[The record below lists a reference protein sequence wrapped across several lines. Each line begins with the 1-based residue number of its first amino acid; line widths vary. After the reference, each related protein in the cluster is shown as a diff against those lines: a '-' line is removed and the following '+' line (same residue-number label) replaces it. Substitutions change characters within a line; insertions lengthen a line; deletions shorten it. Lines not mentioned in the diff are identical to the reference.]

1 MSDAEPMKVE
11 VGLGDRAYDILI
23 GSGLLAR
30 SGEEIGRRLPG
41 TRAAI
46 VTDENV
52 AAAHLDML
60 KAGLEKGGIQSA
72 VIALPAGEKTKS
84 FAHLEEVV
92 DGVLAAKLERRD
104 LVIAL
109 GGGVIGDLAG
119 FASGIVR
126 RGMNFVQIPTS
137 LLAQVDSSVGGKTG
151 INSARGKNLVGVFH
165 QPRLVLAD
173 TQVLDTLP
181 IREFRAGYAEL
192 AKYGLIDR
200 PAFFAWLEQ
209 NWGQVFAGGPA
220 RVEAIAEACR
230 AKADVVARDEFE
242 TGDRALLNLGH
253 TFGHALEAA
262 TRYDG
267 ARLVHGEG
275 VAIGMALAHRFSARL
290 NLASPDDAERVEAH
304 LRAVGLPWRMADIPG
319 ELPDAEALLGFITQ
333 DKKVSRGALTF
344 ILTRGIGQAFIA
356 KDVPPSEVLSF
367 LKTSHPEGF
376 KAGQSG
382 RLKVSHPERSKRSR
396 SG

>member
-1 MSDAEPMKVE
+1 MSHAEPVKVE

-30 SGEEIGRRLPG
+30 AGEEIARRLPG

-52 AAAHLDML
+52 AAAHLDTL

-72 VIALPAGEKTKS
+72 VITLPAGEKTKS

-104 LVIAL
+104 VVIAL

-119 FASGIVR
+119 FASGVVR

-151 INSARGKNLVGVFH
+151 INSPRGKNLVGVFH

-209 NWGQVFAGGPA
+209 NWRDVFAGGPA

-242 TGDRALLNLGH
+242 TRDRALLNLGH

-262 TRYDG
+262 THYDG

-304 LRAVGLPWRMADIPG
+304 LSAVGLPWRMADIPG
-319 ELPDAEALLGFITQ
+319 ELPDAEALLSFITQ

-344 ILTRGIGQAFIA
+344 ILTRGIGQSFIA

-367 LKTSHPEGF
+367 LKMSHP
-376 KAGQSG
+376 AA
-382 RLKVSHPERSKRSR
+382 LKTSHPERSKRSR

>member
-1 MSDAEPMKVE
+1 MSTDQPVTVE

-23 GSGLLAR
+23 GAGLLSRA
-30 SGEEIGRRLPG
+30 GAEISRRLPG
-41 TRAAI
+41 TRAAV

-52 AAAHLDML
+52 AAAHLDAL
-60 KAGLEKGGIQSA
+60 KAGLEKGGIQPA
-72 VIALPAGEKTKS
+72 VITMPPGEKTKS
-84 FAHLEEVV
+84 FAHLEAVV
-92 DGVLAAKLERRD
+92 DGVLAARLERGD
-104 LVIAL
+104 VVIAL
-109 GGGVIGDLAG
+109 GGGVIGDLTG
-119 FASGIVR
+119 FAAGIVR
-126 RGMNFVQIPTS
+126 RGMNFVQVPTS

-151 INSARGKNLVGVFH
+151 INSPRGKNLVGVFL

-173 TQVLDTLP
+173 TEVLDTLP

-200 PAFFAWLEQ
+200 PQFFAWLEA
-209 NWGQVFAGGPA
+209 NWEKVFAGGPE

-262 TRYDG
+262 TQYDG
-267 ARLVHGEG
+267 TRLVHGEG
-275 VAIGMALAHRFSARL
+275 VAIGMALAHRFSSRL
-290 NLASPDDAERVEAH
+290 NLASPDDAARVEAH

-319 ELPDAEALLGFITQ
+319 DLPDAEALLSFITQ

-356 KDVPPSEVLSF
+356 KDVPASEVLSF
-367 LKTSHPEGF
+367 LGENHPASR
-376 KAGQSG
+376 KAG
-382 RLKVSHPERSKRSR
+382 
-396 SG
+396 

>member
-1 MSDAEPMKVE
+1 MSHAEPVKVE

-30 SGEEIGRRLPG
+30 SGEEVARRLPN

-52 AAAHLDML
+52 AAAHLDTL
-60 KAGLEKGGIQSA
+60 KAGLAKGGIQSA
-72 VIALPAGEKTKS
+72 VVTLPAGEKTKS

-104 LVIAL
+104 VVIAL

-151 INSARGKNLVGVFH
+151 INSPRGKNLVGVFH

-200 PAFFAWLEQ
+200 PAFFAWLEK
-209 NWGQVFAGGPA
+209 NWRDVFAGGPA

-304 LRAVGLPWRMADIPG
+304 LRAVGLPSRMADIPG
-319 ELPDAEALLGFITQ
+319 ELPDAEALLGFIAQ

-344 ILTRGIGQAFIA
+344 ILTSGIGQAFIA

-367 LKTSHPEGF
+367 LTTSHPEGL
-376 KAGQSG
+376 KASLSG
-382 RLKVSHPERSKRSR
+382 RPKASLPR
-396 SG
+396 

>member
-1 MSDAEPMKVE
+1 MSAAAAVAVE
-11 VGLGDRAYDILI
+11 VGLGERAYDILI
-23 GSGLLAR
+23 GPGLLSHAGAEM
-30 SGEEIGRRLPG
+30 SRRLPG
-41 TRAAI
+41 RRAAV

-52 AAAHLDML
+52 AAAHLDTL
-60 KAGLEKGGIQSA
+60 KAGLLESGIEPA
-72 VIALPAGEKTKS
+72 VITLPPGEKTKS

-92 DGVLAAKLERRD
+92 DGVLAAKLERGD
-104 LVIAL
+104 VVIAL

-119 FASGIVR
+119 FAAGIVR

-165 QPRLVLAD
+165 QPKLVLAD
-173 TQVLDTLP
+173 TGVLDTLP

-200 PAFFAWLEQ
+200 PEFFAWLEK
-209 NWGQVFAGGPA
+209 NWASVFAGGPE

-275 VAIGMALAHRFSARL
+275 VAIGMALAHRFSSRL
-290 NLASPDDAERVEAH
+290 NLASPDDAARVEAH
-304 LRAVGLPWRMADIPG
+304 LNTVGLPWRMADIPG
-319 ELPDAEALLGFITQ
+319 ELPDADALLGFITQ

-344 ILTRGIGQAFIA
+344 ILTRGIGEAFIA
-356 KDVPPSEVLSF
+356 KDVPASEVLSF
-367 LKTSHPEGF
+367 LRENHPSATE
-376 KAGQSG
+376 SRPG
-382 RLKVSHPERSKRSR
+382 RQGSR
-396 SG
+396 PDRQGSRPK

>member
-1 MSDAEPMKVE
+1 VSVDQSVTVE

-23 GSGLLAR
+23 GSGLLSRA
-30 SGEEIGRRLPG
+30 GEEISRRLPG
-41 TRAAI
+41 TRAAV

-52 AAAHLDML
+52 AAAHLDTL
-60 KAGLEKGGIQSA
+60 KAGLEKGGIQPT
-72 VIALPAGEKTKS
+72 VITMPPGEKTKS

-92 DGVLAAKLERRD
+92 DGILAARLERGD
-104 LVIAL
+104 VVVAL
-109 GGGVIGDLAG
+109 GGGVIGDLTG
-119 FASGIVR
+119 FAAGIVR
-126 RGMNFVQIPTS
+126 RGMNFVQVPTS

-151 INSARGKNLVGVFH
+151 INSPRGKNLVGVFL

-173 TQVLDTLP
+173 TGVLDTLP

-200 PAFFAWLEQ
+200 PELFAWLEV
-209 NWGQVFAGGPA
+209 NWQKVFAGGPERA
-220 RVEAIAEACR
+220 QAIAEACR

-262 TRYDG
+262 TQYDG

-275 VAIGMALAHRFSARL
+275 VAIGMALAHRFSSRL
-290 NLASPDDAERVEAH
+290 NLASPDDAARVETH
-304 LRAVGLPWRMADIPG
+304 LRAVGLPWRMSDIPG
-319 ELPDAEALLGFITQ
+319 ELPDAEALLSFITQ

-356 KDVPPSEVLSF
+356 KDVPASEVLSF
-367 LKTSHPEGF
+367 LRENHPASR
-376 KAGQSG
+376 KAG
-382 RLKVSHPERSKRSR
+382 
-396 SG
+396 

>member
-1 MSDAEPMKVE
+1 MSADQPVTVE

-23 GSGLLAR
+23 GSGLLSRA
-30 SGEEIGRRLPG
+30 GTEISRRLPG
-41 TRAAI
+41 TRAAVI
-46 VTDENV
+46 TDANV
-52 AAAHLDML
+52 AAAHLDAL
-60 KAGLEKGGIQSA
+60 KDGLEKSDIQPA
-72 VIALPAGEKTKS
+72 VITLPPGEKTKS

-92 DGVLAAKLERRD
+92 DGVLAARLERGD
-104 LVIAL
+104 IVIAF

-119 FASGIVR
+119 FAAGIVR

-165 QPRLVLAD
+165 QPKLVLAD
-173 TQVLDTLP
+173 TEVLDTLP

-200 PAFFAWLEQ
+200 PAFFAWLEE
-209 NWGQVFAGGPA
+209 NWARVFAGGPERA
-220 RVEAIAEACR
+220 QAIAEACR

-262 TRYDG
+262 TQYG
-267 ARLVHGEG
+267 GTRLVHGEG
-275 VAIGMALAHRFSARL
+275 VAIGMALAHRFSSRL
-290 NLASPDDAERVEAH
+290 NLASPDDAARVEAH

-319 ELPDAEALLGFITQ
+319 DLPDAEALLSFIAQ

-356 KDVPPSEVLSF
+356 KDVPASEVLSF
-367 LKTSHPEGF
+367 LKESHPGEQESRP
-376 KAGQSG
+376 GQQ
-382 RLKVSHPERSKRSR
+382 KSR
-396 SG
+396 PSQQKSRPR

>member
-1 MSDAEPMKVE
+1 MSASQPVTVE

-23 GSGLLAR
+23 GSGLLSRA
-30 SGEEIGRRLPG
+30 GAEISRRLPG
-41 TRAAI
+41 TRAAVI
-46 VTDENV
+46 TDANV
-52 AAAHLDML
+52 AAAHLDAL
-60 KAGLEKGGIQSA
+60 KKGLERNDIQPT
-72 VIALPAGEKTKS
+72 IITLPPGEKTKS

-92 DGVLAAKLERRD
+92 DGVLAARLERGD
-104 LVIAL
+104 IVIAF

-119 FASGIVR
+119 FAAGIVR

-165 QPRLVLAD
+165 QPKLVLAD
-173 TQVLDTLP
+173 TEVLDTLP

-200 PAFFAWLEQ
+200 PGFFAWLEE
-209 NWGQVFAGGPA
+209 NWSHVFAGGPERA
-220 RVEAIAEACR
+220 QAVAEACR

-262 TRYDG
+262 TQYDG
-267 ARLVHGEG
+267 TRLVHGEG
-275 VAIGMALAHRFSARL
+275 VAIGMALAHRFSSRL
-290 NLASPDDAERVEAH
+290 NLASPDDAARVEAH

-319 ELPDAEALLGFITQ
+319 DLPDAEALLSFIAQ

-356 KDVPPSEVLSF
+356 KDVPASEVLSF
-367 LKTSHPEGF
+367 LKESHPGEQESRP
-376 KAGQSG
+376 GQQKMRPSQQ
-382 RLKVSHPERSKRSR
+382 KSR
-396 SG
+396 PR

>member
-1 MSDAEPMKVE
+1 MSDAEPVKVE

-30 SGEEIGRRLPG
+30 SGEEIARRLPG

-52 AAAHLDML
+52 AAAHLDTL
-60 KAGLEKGGIQSA
+60 RAGLDKGGIQSA
-72 VIALPAGEKTKS
+72 VITLPAGEKTKS

-104 LVIAL
+104 VVIAL

-262 TRYDG
+262 TQYDG

-344 ILTRGIGQAFIA
+344 ILTHGIGQAFIA
-356 KDVPPSEVLSF
+356 KDVSPSEVLSF
-367 LKTSHPEGF
+367 LKLSHPEG
-376 KAGQSG
+376 
-382 RLKVSHPERSKRSR
+382 LKMSHPERSKRSR
-396 SG
+396 S